1 MKRVT
6 ILVTH
11 LLGTGHLSRSLVLAR
26 ALRDAGL
33 APQLISGGMPTGHLD
48 LSGVDFVQ
56 LPPVRSDGASFT
68 RLLDSDGNPVTAEF
82 MQTRIRM
89 LRGHA
94 ARQSAG
100 RAHHRTFPVRTPRP
114 A

>member
-11 LLGTGHLSRSLVLAR
+11 LLGTGHLSRSLILAR

-33 APQLISGGMPTGHLD
+33 EPQVISGGMPTGHLD
-48 LSGVDFVQ
+48 LSGIDFVQ

-68 RLLDSDGNPVTAEF
+68 RLLDSSGSPVTPGVDAPARSQAILESAPAA
-82 MQTRIRM
+82 IRRM
-89 LRGHA
+89 
-94 ARQSAG
+94 S
-100 RAHHRTFPVRTPRP
+100 
-114 A
+114 